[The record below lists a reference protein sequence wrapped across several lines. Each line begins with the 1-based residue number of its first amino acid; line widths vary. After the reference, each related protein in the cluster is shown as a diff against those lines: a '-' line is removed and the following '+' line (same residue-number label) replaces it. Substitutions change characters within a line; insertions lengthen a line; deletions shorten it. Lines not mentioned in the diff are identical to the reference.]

1 MGECPFCKG
10 AVSSELLRDGGRC
23 PHCLIEIPGEETP
36 TNPGEPAA
44 AAGAPA
50 GAAAA
55 PPKSKAPVVA
65 AAAVVVLA
73 LGGAGAWA
81 LLGGSPPDDV
91 AVDAGDDFVIVPLSA
106 HQDLADPAAAEA
118 AAAEAAAPKSG
129 GGAPRAAGTGAP
141 RQARAD
147 GAAVADAG
155 SAAAAP
161 EAGPSQSGM
170 VAPPSSGGGNVLANP
185 LGALSSGVGPGAR
198 GPQGIVLSDPNEIY
212 EMVQKR
218 MKVGTGQIEQCYTM
232 RLKENESLR
241 GAWTAAWVIEATG
254 RTSKV
259 RVTGDDRA
267 DPALEACMKKVI
279 EGWAFQALVEPM
291 AIDKTFRFGR

>member
-23 PHCLIEIPGEETP
+23 PHCLIEVPGEETP
-36 TNPGEPAA
+36 TNPGEAA
-44 AAGAPA
+44 AASV
-50 GAAAA
+50 AAATAA
-55 PPKSKAPVVA
+55 PKRSKAPAFA

-81 LLGGSPPDDV
+81 LLGGAPPADDV
-91 AVDAGDDFVIVPLSA
+91 AEGSDDFVIVPLSR
-106 HQDLADPAAAEA
+106 HQDLADPAAA
-118 AAAEAAAPKSG
+118 AAEVE
-129 GGAPRAAGTGAP
+129 APRASGRSASVTGG
-141 RQARAD
+141 ARAQAAPGGGRD
-147 GAAVADAG
+147 GSAVATADA
-155 SAAAAP
+155 AEPP
-161 EAGPSQSGM
+161 EAGPSQAGM
-170 VAPPSSGGGNVLANP
+170 VAPPASGGGNVLANP

-218 MKVGTGQIEQCYTM
+218 MKVGASQLEQCYSM
-232 RLKENESLR
+232 RLKEDESLR
-241 GAWTAAWVIEATG
+241 GAWTAEWVIEATG
-254 RTSKV
+254 RTAKV
-259 RVTGDDRA
+259 RVRGDDRA

-279 EGWAFQALVEPM
+279 EGWVFQALVEPM

>member
-23 PHCLIEIPGEETP
+23 PHCLIEVPGEETP
-36 TNPGEPAA
+36 TNPGEAA
-44 AAGAPA
+44 AASV
-50 GAAAA
+50 AAATAA
-55 PPKSKAPVVA
+55 PKRSKAPAFA

-81 LLGGSPPDDV
+81 LLGGAPPADDV
-91 AVDAGDDFVIVPLSA
+91 AEGSDDFVIVPLSR
-106 HQDLADPAAAEA
+106 HQDLADPAAA
-118 AAAEAAAPKSG
+118 AAAEVE
-129 GGAPRAAGTGAP
+129 APRASGRSAPVTGG
-141 RQARAD
+141 ARAQAAPGGGRD
-147 GAAVADAG
+147 GSAVATADA
-155 SAAAAP
+155 AEPP
-161 EAGPSQSGM
+161 EAGPSQAGM
-170 VAPPSSGGGNVLANP
+170 VAPPASGGGNVLANP

-218 MKVGTGQIEQCYTM
+218 MKVGASQLEQCYSM
-232 RLKENESLR
+232 RLKEDESLR
-241 GAWTAAWVIEATG
+241 GAWTAEWVIEATG
-254 RTSKV
+254 RTAKV
-259 RVTGDDRA
+259 RVRGDDRA

-279 EGWAFQALVEPM
+279 EGWVFQALVEPM